1 MLVESGPALMAEFIK
16 HDLADK
22 FYFFIAPKIIGGDSP
37 FNMFSGLGISEM
49 DDIVKLDFDKIK
61 RVGWRYFYNR
71 LPVKIRPGNH
81 FRLIAD
87 EMGYETA
94 GLCKVFIK

>member
-37 FNMFSGLGISEM
+37 FNMFSGLGISSM
-49 DDIVKLDFDKIK
+49 DNTVKLGFDKI
-61 RVGWRYFYNR
+61 RIVGGDIFITAYPNR
-71 LPVKIRPGNH
+71 TDPAIISG
-81 FRLIAD
+81 
-87 EMGYETA
+87 
-94 GLCKVFIK
+94 